1 MSDTKKTVP
10 AAVREEE
17 GSRIRALVD
26 QLAGGAMG
34 KFAKDSG
41 IGTPAYLTQLM
52 SGHRP
57 LNVEVAVKIASALS
71 VPIDRFS
78 PRIAQI
84 VRAAASCVSAAG
96 NGISTP
102 TVLIAREPAASIRP
116 KEWPLKVVDY
126 DGFVALPRD
135 VLDKIEGA
143 ILVLRPPS
151 GNGKAR
157 RA

>member
-1 MSDTKKTVP
+1 
-10 AAVREEE
+10 
-17 GSRIRALVD
+17 
-26 QLAGGAMG
+26 MG